1 MIFRQLFE
9 PVSSTYTYIL
19 GDAAR
24 KEAVM
29 VDPVGETIRFGDEAV
44 RATSTP
50 GHTPGS
56 SCFLWSDRRRD
67 GAG

>member
-9 PVSSTYTYIL
+9 PVSLTYTCIL

-29 VDPVGETIRFGDEAV
+29 VDPVGETIRFGDERV
-44 RATSTP
+44 RTISTP
-50 GHTPGS
+50 SHTPES
-56 SCFLWSDRRRD
+56 TCYLWRARLCG